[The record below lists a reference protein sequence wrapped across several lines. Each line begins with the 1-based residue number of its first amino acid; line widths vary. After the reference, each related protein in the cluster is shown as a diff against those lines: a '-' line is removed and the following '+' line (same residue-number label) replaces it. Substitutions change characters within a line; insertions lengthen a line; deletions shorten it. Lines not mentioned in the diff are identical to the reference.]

1 MIPICANS
9 LESLGMCRWPDP
21 SHSQA
26 EEVDPVQRQKLAANS
41 NDWMNPAGGSY
52 IKKELEK
59 KNFKKNYWKTTGR
72 CKLKEQSTLE
82 NKLPG
87 QQQKK
92 SS

>member
-1 MIPICANS
+1 
-9 LESLGMCRWPDP
+9 
-21 SHSQA
+21 
-26 EEVDPVQRQKLAANS
+26 
-41 NDWMNPAGGSY
+41 MNLAGGGY

-82 NKLPG
+82 NKLPD

>member
-1 MIPICANS
+1 
-9 LESLGMCRWPDP
+9 
-21 SHSQA
+21 
-26 EEVDPVQRQKLAANS
+26 
-41 NDWMNPAGGSY
+41 MNLAGGGY

-59 KNFKKNYWKTTGR
+59 KNFKKNYWKTMGR